1 MKFKIK
7 YEVPKEGNLNSL
19 LDELDSLQD
28 EVEYISNSIY
38 QLKIEYHHLKNTLN
52 EKSSFDLIS
61 TKLTDI
67 LNHRY

>member
-38 QLKIEYHHLKNTLN
+38 QLKIEYHHIKNNLN
-52 EKSSFDLIS
+52 EEKSFEFIS